1 MLLSINRINNLKTS
15 QGCIENTS
23 VIIFKLYNP
32 INDNFR
38 KDISTLEGIRI
49 LQYWSSIEKQFLI
62 TSFLRYWHWKQPPSP
77 FFYFLFFPRG
87 MPLLVSLSS
96 PVTFIITDIPFLS
109 AHLGLI
115 HLHSPHS
122 NRTQVPCPLLVLF
135 VARVIPRFPM
145 DHQHKGLQKGFG
157 LSRAVLRK
165 SVKASDVLE
174 ALWLK

>member
-1 MLLSINRINNLKTS
+1 MKSNTKYKELPARLNPQSSHLSWFKYFYQKNKTKQKTKIKNKPPTPKLREDNVLFFIMLLSINRINHLKTS

-49 LQYWSSIEKQFLI
+49 LQYRSSIEKQFLI

-87 MPLLVSLSS
+87 MPLLQ
-96 PVTFIITDIPFLS
+96 FPFLPE
-109 AHLGLI
+109 
-115 HLHSPHS
+115 LHS
-122 NRTQVPCPLLVLF
+122 
-135 VARVIPRFPM
+135 
-145 DHQHKGLQKGFG
+145 
-157 LSRAVLRK
+157 
-165 SVKASDVLE
+165 
-174 ALWLK
+174 